1 MKKAILFAALL
12 AAACGRHEPA
22 RPQADE
28 APPLRVQTAEVV
40 RKDWPSV
47 YEATGT
53 VRARVTSV
61 LSARIMSYVQE
72 VRVQAGDQVRQGQ
85 VLVVL
90 DARDL
95 DAGKR
100 QAEAA
105 LHEARSGVP
114 EADNAVAAAKAQLE
128 LAQVTFRRMEDLFQK
143 RSISNQEFDE
153 ASARVRVARAS
164 HDMALARRAQLDAKI
179 QQAEAAVRAASVSRD
194 FAELRAPFAGVVTER
209 RAEPGSVA
217 APGAPLLVIEQA
229 GGYQLEAA
237 IEESRIA
244 AIRVGTP
251 VTVILDALD
260 KPIETKVSEIVPA
273 LDPAARTF
281 TAKIRL
287 APMPHLRSGL
297 FGRARFTLGSQSA
310 LAIPAA
316 AVRRQGQMESV
327 WVVEGG
333 RARHRL
339 ITAGAQHGE
348 WVEVLSGLREGERII
363 APLPVE
369 IADGRTVEA
378 Q

>member
-12 AAACGRHEPA
+12 AAACGRQEPA
-22 RPQADE
+22 RPKAAE
-28 APPLRVQTAEVV
+28 LPPLKVQTAEVA
-40 RKDWPSV
+40 RKDWPTV
-47 YEATGT
+47 YEPTGT
-53 VRARVTSV
+53 VRARVTSM

-72 VRVQAGDQVRQGQ
+72 VRVQAGDQVRPGQ

-95 DAGKR
+95 EAGKR

-105 LHEARSGVP
+105 FHEARSGVP

-128 LAQVTFRRMEDLFQK
+128 LAQVTFQRMEDLFQK
-143 RSISNQEFDE
+143 KSISNQEFDE

-164 HDMALARRAQLDAKI
+164 HDMAVARRAQLDARI
-179 QQAEAAVRAASVSRD
+179 QQAEAAVRTASVTRD

-217 APGAPLLVIEQA
+217 APGAPLLAIEQA
-229 GGYQLEAA
+229 GAYHLEAA
-237 IEESRIA
+237 IDESRIA
-244 AIRVGTP
+244 FVRVGTP

-260 KPIETKVSEIVPA
+260 RPLETKVSEIVPA

-297 FGRARFTLGSQSA
+297 FGRARFA
-310 LAIPAA
+310 LDTRSVLAVPAA
-316 AVRRQGQMESV
+316 AIRRRGQMESV
-327 WVVEGG
+327 WVVESG

-339 ITAGAQHGE
+339 ITAGVRHGE
-348 WVEVLSGLREGERII
+348 WVEVLSGLGEGERVI
-363 APLPVE
+363 APAPAE
-369 IADGRTVEA
+369 FADGRTVEA